1 MQSKRNR
8 NEHIY
13 EHNYSSSRP
22 LTNNPASKRAAQNY
36 KNIVAANEGQ
46 GNIVG
51 MIFDENRNNFVDRR
65 LFTSEQLLDQK
76 KSNEIKRAKQAAKQ
90 KILQKGY
97 NSGRVA
103 FFRIRAEQAEA
114 ARQAEAATQAEAAR
128 PKLPH
133 KDCPNGQHYN
143 GIGCSISGGYKK
155 TRTNKK
161 SNKTKKKFRK

>member
-1 MQSKRNR
+1 MPSKRNR
-8 NEHIY
+8 NEHNRN

-22 LTNNPASKRAAQNY
+22 LINKRLSKRAAQMYND
-36 KNIVAANEGQ
+36 IVASNEGQ

-51 MIFDENRNNFVDRR
+51 MEFNEKLKEFVDRR

-76 KSNEIKRAKQAAKQ
+76 KSNEIERATQAAEQAAKQ
-90 KILQKGY
+90 KRY
-97 NSGRVA
+97 NNGHYA
-103 FFRIRAEQAEA
+103 FIRIRAEQEEAE
-114 ARQAEAATQAEAAR
+114 RQAEAAR